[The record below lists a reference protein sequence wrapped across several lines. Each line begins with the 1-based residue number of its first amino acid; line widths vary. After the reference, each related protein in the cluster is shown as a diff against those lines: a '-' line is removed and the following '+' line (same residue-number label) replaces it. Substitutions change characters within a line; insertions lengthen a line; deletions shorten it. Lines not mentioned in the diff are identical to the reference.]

1 MKLLVLIILFL
12 LLSFNAYADLIITE
26 ILANPIQND
35 NYNEYVEIYNDD
47 NSFINLENLT
57 LCNNKL
63 ESGYIN
69 KQDLKTYNNLSL
81 TINPKSYALITDGG
95 TGTEVY
101 TNFNP
106 KGIALHTDSSSLCG
120 GLSNSGKEV
129 SLYLNGI
136 KISSVTYPVAQEGL
150 SWSLVNGNW
159 LNSNTTPGDVNFI
172 IPNESN
178 ISNQS
183 MSLNITINNTT
194 NLSNQQNTTN
204 NGVNLSN
211 QFQDNETVDCDW
223 QVLILTNKTIFS
235 NSSEVKWKI
244 IIFRN
249 KGYRA
254 NISFKRFITD
264 NKGNLIKNYETL
276 NLSVENKRNFAYS
289 PNLDPGF
296 YIINT
301 QITTGCNDINL
312 SNNKD
317 SLSIQVNGS
326 ELSEPLE
333 EITINE
339 DPGDLKANKIKTIKK
354 IENKT
359 ETNLNPS
366 FGSITGKTIYDKQSI
381 GSKKA
386 IYIFVA
392 SIILLIAYFIY
403 KGKNGRTKNN
413 LEDDSG
419 DSWSP

>member
-1 MKLLVLIILFL
+1 MKLLVLIILFS
-12 LLSFNAYADLIITE
+12 LLSFNAYADLTITE
-26 ILANPIQND
+26 ILADPIQND
-35 NYNEYVEIYNDD
+35 SYNEYVEIYNDD

-95 TGTEVY
+95 SGTEVY

-106 KGIALHTDSSSLCG
+106 KGTALHTNSSSICG
-120 GLSNSGKEV
+120 GLSNGGKEV

-136 KISSVTYPVAQEGL
+136 KVSSVNYPVAQEGL

-172 IPNESN
+172 IPSESN
-178 ISNQS
+178 TLNQS
-183 MSLNITINNTT
+183 TQLDITINNT
-194 NLSNQQNTTN
+194 
-204 NGVNLSN
+204 VNLSN
-211 QFQDNETVDCDW
+211 QVQDNETVDCDW
-223 QVLILTNKTIFS
+223 QVSILTNKTIFS

-244 IIFRN
+244 MIFRN
-249 KGYRA
+249 KGYKA
-254 NISFKRFITD
+254 NISFNRFITD

-276 NLSVENKRNFAYS
+276 SLSVENKRNFAYS

-301 QITTGCNDINL
+301 EIVTGCNDINL

-317 SLSIQVNGS
+317 HISIQVNGS
-326 ELSEPLE
+326 EINEPLE

-339 DPGDLKANKIKTIKK
+339 DSGDLKANKIKTIKK

-392 SIILLIAYFIY
+392 SIILLIAYFVY
-403 KGKNGRTKNN
+403 KGKDGRTKNN